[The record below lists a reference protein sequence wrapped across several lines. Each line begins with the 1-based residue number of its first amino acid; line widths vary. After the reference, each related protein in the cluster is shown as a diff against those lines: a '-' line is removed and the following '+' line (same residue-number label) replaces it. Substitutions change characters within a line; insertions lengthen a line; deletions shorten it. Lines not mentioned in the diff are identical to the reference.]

1 MERVDGTLPASRV
14 RGERAAISAPAGPD
28 RFVVITLFSCFFLQR
43 FALPLAK
50 IPIATLLVLGAAV
63 VDLMAQRLVF
73 SGRRALIFC
82 ALATASLISTAF
94 SAAFD
99 LAPRE
104 GSVPSLAQNLL
115 VTSFAALSF
124 RTPMQEDRFYA
135 FFTNFLVIVAAAGIL
150 QFAAQFFGVLIFQF
164 SGIVPNAW
172 LTESYFSTSSNTL
185 YYGSDIYRSNG
196 FFLLEPSILGQFMA
210 VAIMMEMLCRRR
222 PLWLF
227 LFGTA
232 LLLAASGTGVMV
244 LAAFALTMAFG
255 LGPRRAVALLVV
267 WGGAMAV
274 ALLAVNLLLPQITAT
289 LLGRVGEFSNQDTSG
304 YGRFVA
310 AFAILADAFRP
321 HPWAVLTGI
330 GPGTAQHLV
339 VPYEYLA
346 NTITKYIIE
355 YGIFGFV
362 LYLALILSSERTYR
376 QRLLLLPLMVLF
388 LFGGQ
393 SQQLFMVALPVFL
406 ATTVSRLEPGQRT
419 RANQPPAYP
428 YDSATARW

>member
-1 MERVDGTLPASRV
+1 MENVETTLQAPPV
-14 RGERAAISAPAGPD
+14 HGERAAISAAATPD
-28 RFVVITLFSCFFLQR
+28 RFVAVTLFACFFLQR
-43 FALPLAK
+43 FAIPPLN
-50 IPIATLLVLGAAV
+50 IPLATLLVLGAAV

-73 SGRRALIFC
+73 SRRRALIFC
-82 ALATASLISTAF
+82 ALAAAAMISTAL

-115 VTSFAALSF
+115 VASFAALSF
-124 RTPMQEDRFYA
+124 RTPMQEERFYA
-135 FFTNFLVIVAAAGIL
+135 FFTNSLVIVAAAGIL
-150 QFAAQFFGVLIFQF
+150 QFAAQFFGVSIFQF
-164 SGIVPNAW
+164 SGIVPDAW

-185 YYGSDIYRSNG
+185 YYGSNIYRSNG
-196 FFLLEPSILGQFMA
+196 FFLLEPSILGQYMA
-210 VAIMMEMLCRRR
+210 VAIMVEMLCRRR

-232 LLLAASGTGVMV
+232 LLLAASGTGLMV
-244 LAAFALTMAFG
+244 LAAFALTMAFR
-255 LGPRRAVALLVV
+255 LGPRRALAPLVA
-267 WGGAMAV
+267 WGCAMAMAV
-274 ALLAVNLLLPQITAT
+274 LAVDVLLPQVTAAM
-289 LLGRVGEFSNQDTSG
+289 LGRLGEFSNPHTSG

-310 AFAILADAFRP
+310 AFAILADAFRL

-346 NTITKYIIE
+346 NTVTKYVIE
-355 YGIFGFV
+355 YGILGFV

-406 ATTVSRLEPGQRT
+406 ATTVSRLEPGQRGW
-419 RANQPPAYP
+419 AGQPPARQHA
-428 YDSATARW
+428 SATPRW